1 MFVHDPLQIEMFYKQ
16 TIYDGEAGL
25 HFHKGSLVEVLNA
38 GSYSFLGKSHEI
50 HSVSLLPTWEAVGG
64 QEIQSSDGAVF
75 KTTVVASYQTVD
87 PKKAYTSGFLELKLG
102 KGASESDF
110 FRFQDSKSKLNYCIQ
125 IAIRQWI
132 EPRTFNEILE
142 TRANFETD
150 VLDSL
155 KEKAHD
161 FGLELLGIQILDLQP
176 SGAMRQ
182 AQAELLKTEIDGQI
196 MLARARNEAAALRNL
211 LNSARLV
218 REHPKLLELR
228 ILAAGQ
234 KPKVTFVVNGNESV
248 GDVES
253 PMQDD
258 SN

>member
-1 MFVHDPLQIEMFYKQ
+1 MSVHGPPKIEMFYKK

-25 HFHKGSLVEVLNA
+25 HFHKGSLVEVLSP
-38 GSYSFLGKSHEI
+38 GSYSYFGKNHEI
-50 HSVSLLPTWEAVGG
+50 HSVSLLPSWESVGG
-64 QEIQSSDGAVF
+64 QDVLSSDGAVF
-75 KTTVVASYQTVD
+75 RTSVVVSYQIVD
-87 PKKAYTSGFLELKLG
+87 PKKAYTSGSLKLHLG
-102 KGASESDF
+102 KNPDDF
-110 FRFQDSKSKLNYCIQ
+110 FRFQESKSNFNFCIQ

-132 EPRTFNEILE
+132 EPRTFSEVIE
-142 TRANFETD
+142 SRSNFESD
-150 VLDSL
+150 VRGSL
-155 KEKAHD
+155 EEQARE
-161 FGLELLGIQILDLQP
+161 FGMGLLGIQVLDLQP

-182 AQAELLKTEIDGQI
+182 AQAELLKTEIEGQI

-234 KPKVTFVVNGNESV
+234 KPKVTFVVNGGDAV
-248 GDVES
+248 GGVES
-253 PMQDD
+253 PVQED